1 MSGGALL
8 VRRRVVAALAGAGL
22 VVTAVPALAVSPRNL
37 DEEAALELLVDAASA
52 GRTLSYAG
60 TQYVATWGPA
70 ASTTTLVELEH
81 APGRGAVVR
90 HTGEADAPE
99 PVLLS
104 SAPMNET
111 LVEVL
116 RDRYQL
122 RVVGEGTCTGRTAQV
137 VEASRPG
144 TTGAAAVAGRF
155 WVDRETGLLLRREV
169 FDADGRR
176 LRSSAFLDLAVAPQT
191 TALPAV
197 RAARPERGEVVR
209 AGDLRRLREAG
220 WHVPDA
226 LPAGFTRFDTRLH
239 DHGGEQVLHAA
250 YSDGLST
257 TSLFSQPGELGSAGP
272 EGFQPR
278 TVAGSPVWVSSGV
291 PQRVVWAGGGRVWT
305 LVSDA
310 SAEAVHDAVIALPHD
325 AREAEESG
333 WRARLSRGA
342 SRMAAALNP
351 FS

>member
-1 MSGGALL
+1 
-8 VRRRVVAALAGAGL
+8 

-144 TTGAAAVAGRF
+144 ATGAAAVAGRF

-191 TALPAV
+191 TARPAV

-226 LPAGFTRFDTRLH
+226 LPAGSPASTRACTTTAASRCCTRPTATACPPH
-239 DHGGEQVLHAA
+239 RCSASRASSAA
-250 YSDGLST
+250 
-257 TSLFSQPGELGSAGP
+257 P
-272 EGFQPR
+272 
-278 TVAGSPVWVSSGV
+278 
-291 PQRVVWAGGGRVWT
+291 AGGLPAPDRGRLAGLGLERRPAARRLGRGRAGV
-305 LVSDA
+305 DA
-310 SAEAVHDAVIALPHD
+310 GVRCVCRGRARRRHRPAARRARGRGVRLAGEAV
-325 AREAEESG
+325 ARG
-333 WRARLSRGA
+333 QPDGRGA
-342 SRMAAALNP
+342 QPLLVTP
-351 FS
+351 VPPPT